1 MWIQC
6 IQVSK
11 YLVQRINSR
20 PTLRGIGNIY
30 DHFSLGQ
37 VLGKGRYGVVRLA
50 ECNDTLLQ
58 YAVKIINKKKVNH
71 DLLKHELLVLRSIK
85 VHHHLPCHL
94 VALLRR
100 TPRFHSRN
108 LRRRLLDPHRDG
120 DRKSVV

>member
-6 IQVSK
+6 IQVCK

-50 ECNDTLLQ
+50 ECN
-58 YAVKIINKKKVNH
+58 VHVIIT
-71 DLLKHELLVLRSIK
+71 
-85 VHHHLPCHL
+85 CHSGHSSPI
-94 VALLRR
+94 RR
-100 TPRFHSRN
+100 KDH
-108 LRRRLLDPHRDG
+108 
-120 DRKSVV
+120 K

>member
-50 ECNDTLLQ
+50 E
-58 YAVKIINKKKVNH
+58 
-71 DLLKHELLVLRSIK
+71 
-85 VHHHLPCHL
+85 
-94 VALLRR
+94 
-100 TPRFHSRN
+100 RN
-108 LRRRLLDPHRDG
+108 VIVIMISPL
-120 DRKSVV
+120 

>member
-50 ECNDTLLQ
+50 ECN
-58 YAVKIINKKKVNH
+58 VIVIIASPLGYVTAIRREDHKQEEGESRPAQTRIVSSSQH
-71 DLLKHELLVLRSIK
+71 QGTSPPF
-85 VHHHLPCHL
+85 LPS
-94 VALLRR
+94 
-100 TPRFHSRN
+100 SRAATTN
-108 LRRRLLDPHRDG
+108 ISFPST
-120 DRKSVV
+120 KSTKTIT